1 MILKLTLVLAALTAA
16 VVVAILIANARD
28 PYGGVLAD
36 PDDLA

>member
-1 MILKLTLVLAALTAA
+1 MLKLALILLA
-16 VVVAILIANARD
+16 VVAAFVIAVLIANARD

>member
-1 MILKLTLVLAALTAA
+1 MLKLLLIAGAIVAALA
-16 VVVAILIANARD
+16 VVILIANARD

>member
-1 MILKLTLVLAALTAA
+1 MLKLLLIVTAIVAAL
-16 VVVAILIANARD
+16 VVLILIANARD